1 MPARISRGRW
11 WVPLERASNA
21 RPYTINSLRL
31 IIRPADQVIHRDLEY
46 IRHPPKDGRRRL
58 PLPCLIAAV
67 GYLQLLS
74 MLYRQLPA
82 LW

>member
-31 IIRPADQVIHRDLEY
+31 IIRPANQVIHGDLEQV
-46 IRHPPKDGRRRL
+46 RKGDKRL
-58 PLPCLIAAV
+58 
-67 GYLQLLS
+67 
-74 MLYRQLPA
+74 
-82 LW
+82 

>member
-31 IIRPADQVIHRDLEY
+31 IIRPADQVIHRDLEEV
-46 IRHPPKDGRRRL
+46 R
-58 PLPCLIAAV
+58 
-67 GYLQLLS
+67 
-74 MLYRQLPA
+74 
-82 LW
+82 

>member
-11 WVPLERASNA
+11 WVPLEPASNA

-58 PLPCLIAAV
+58 PLPRLITAV
-67 GYLQLLS
+67 GGETNPTQLCSL
-74 MLYRQLPA
+74 LLP
-82 LW
+82 